1 MKRYLCLLIAA
12 MMLLSSC
19 SNADGDKKT
28 DATGGETTPTGE
40 TENPSGGTTDVES
53 TETEPE
59 SETENLDPGLPD
71 VNYGGADFTF
81 LVKGET
87 WADWTERS
95 IWVESST
102 GDVLNDAVLKRNQAV
117 EEKYGIKINQYPS
130 ADPPTDISNSV
141 LASDGAYDVVMPALD
156 QIGGL
161 VTKKCL
167 VELHSVP
174 HVNLEKPWYDQR
186 SVADLSVANKLFMV
200 SGDISTLNNDATW
213 CTMINS
219 AVLANS
225 GVESPYEL
233 VKNNQWT
240 MDKYYSICE
249 GASQD
254 LDGDGTIGPDDL
266 VANLTQNENAT
277 AMVVGAGIHL
287 IDKDENDLPV
297 YNLGSNERAVGAME
311 IINKLMTDKNISL
324 NYHQYGDLGYHLLTT
339 KMFEEN
345 RGLFWI
351 TNIQMVIRLRGMET
365 DFGIAPVPKYDEQQE
380 NYSNIVWDV
389 GSYICVPTT
398 TNDME
403 RTGVIIEGMGA
414 KSREILRPAYY
425 EVALSAKYLRDRES
439 VEMLDLVF
447 DNRIYEVEKAFKW
460 GVSTSVDNIV
470 LNGAPAASSLE
481 KIEKATS
488 KIIKKAVETITEEAK

>member
-19 SNADGDKKT
+19 SNAEGEKKT
-28 DATGGETTPTGE
+28 DDTAEKSASTGE
-40 TENPSGGTTDVES
+40 TEEISGGGTTDAES
-53 TETEPE
+53 TETEE
-59 SETENLDPGLPD
+59 ETENLDPGLPEK
-71 VNYGGADFTF
+71 NYGGEDFTF

-87 WADWTERS
+87 WADWGEKS

-102 GDVLNDAVLKRNQAV
+102 GDVLNDAVLKRNQAI
-117 EEKYGIKINQYPS
+117 EEKFGVKIAQYES

-141 LASDGAYDVVMPALD
+141 LAADGSYDVVMPALD
-156 QIGGL
+156 QTGGL
-161 VTKKCL
+161 ISKKNL
-167 VELHSVP
+167 VELHDVP
-174 HVNLEKPWYDQR
+174 YMNLEQPWYDQR
-186 SVADLSVANKLFMV
+186 SVADLSVANKLYMV

-213 CTMINS
+213 CTMINL

-254 LDGDGTIGPDDL
+254 LDGDGTIGPEDL
-266 VANLTQNENAT
+266 VANLTQNENST

-287 IDKDENDLPV
+287 IDKDENDIPV
-297 YNLGSNERAVGAME
+297 YSLGSNERAVGAME
-311 IINKLMTDKNISL
+311 LINKLMTDKNISL

-380 NYSNIVWDV
+380 NYSNIVWECGD
-389 GSYICVPTT
+389 YICVPTT
-398 TNDME
+398 TNDLE
-403 RTGVIIEGMGA
+403 RTGIIIEGMSA

-425 EVALSAKYLRDRES
+425 EVALSAKYLRDHES

-447 DNRIYEVEKAFKW
+447 DNRIYEVEKAFKR
-460 GVSTSVDNIV
+460 GVSNSVDSIV
-470 LNGAPAASSLE
+470 LNGAPAASTLA
-481 KIEKATS
+481 KIQ
-488 KIIKKAVETITEEAK
+488 KIMDKVLDKAVKELTEVNE